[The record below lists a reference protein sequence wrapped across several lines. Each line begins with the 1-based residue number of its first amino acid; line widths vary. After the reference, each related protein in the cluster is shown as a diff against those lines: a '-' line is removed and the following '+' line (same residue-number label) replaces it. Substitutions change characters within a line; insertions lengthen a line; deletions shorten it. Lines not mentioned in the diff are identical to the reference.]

1 MPPTNTDFKAFEIQI
16 HIELYQTNKAVSG
29 MKLKDLFRRSVK
41 LRAHGATDGSH
52 FGYENP
58 ELLNSIKVKT
68 KNYVSQIQSGSL
80 GAESFRTLAAIGL
93 MQGKKQLNI
102 IDFGGS
108 FGAHQAVAKGLFP
121 QTDFLWV
128 VVETP
133 GLVRAV
139 SSDENRGGLYFRS
152 TLEEA
157 AAMFSKI
164 DLVIANASIHYTANP
179 LETLAEIVGLG
190 AEYVFITRTPLA
202 NELGSEKIL
211 QDSKLSSNGPGITA
225 IQKSNIYVR
234 YPAVITNKQ
243 EFESI
248 LLSKYVIKA
257 VFIEELVTFT
267 QSGKKFQ
274 TYGYFCSKLSAKPA
288 N

>member
-1 MPPTNTDFKAFEIQI
+1 
-16 HIELYQTNKAVSG
+16 
-29 MKLKDLFRRSVK
+29 MKLKDLFRRLVK
-41 LRAHGATDGSH
+41 LRANGATNGSH

-58 ELLNSIKVKT
+58 ELLNSIKIKT

-121 QTDFLWV
+121 QTEFLWA

-133 GLVRAV
+133 GLVRAI
-139 SSDENRGGLYFRS
+139 SNDETRGGLYFHS

-179 LETLAEIVGLG
+179 LETLAQIVGLG
-190 AEYVFITRTPLA
+190 ADYIFVTRTPLT
-202 NELGSEKIL
+202 NDLGSEKIL
-211 QDSKLSSNGPGITA
+211 QDSKLSSNGPGITTT
-225 IQKSNIYVR
+225 QNSNTYIR

-248 LLSKYVIKA
+248 LLSKYLITA
-257 VFIEELVTFT
+257 VFTEDLVTFT

-274 TYGYFCSKLSAKPA
+274 TYGYFCSKSKHSI

>member
-1 MPPTNTDFKAFEIQI
+1 
-16 HIELYQTNKAVSG
+16 

-41 LRAHGATDGSH
+41 LRAHGTTDGSH

-58 ELLNSIKVKT
+58 ELVNSIKVKT

-133 GLVRAV
+133 GLVSAI
-139 SSDENRGGLYFRS
+139 SSDENRNGLYFHS

-157 AAMFSKI
+157 AVMCSKI
-164 DLVIANASIHYTANP
+164 DLVMANASIHYTANP

-190 AEYVFITRTPLA
+190 AEYIFITRTPLT
-202 NELGSEKIL
+202 NDLGSKQIS
-211 QDSKLSSNGPGITA
+211 QDSKLSSNGPGIMAT
-225 IQKSNIYVR
+225 QNSTTYVR

-248 LLSKYVIKA
+248 LLTKYLITA
-257 VFIEELVTFT
+257 AFIEDVVTFT

-274 TYGYFCSKLSAKPA
+274 TYGYFCSKLSTKS
-288 N
+288 NN